1 MIEQTITIG
10 NIIEITVIAMGGVSV
25 FATMRTTVK
34 NINDKVDTMQLEIKK
49 LGDILIQIARTDL
62 RLTRLEEDYRDLRKG
77 RGWILPPEETS

>member
-1 MIEQTITIG
+1 
-10 NIIEITVIAMGGVSV
+10 MGGVSV

-49 LGDILIQIARTDL
+49 LGDILVQIARTDL

-77 RGWILPPEETS
+77 DGWILPRVPKEP